1 MLPTA
6 MLLHVALASCL
17 ASFTL
22 AAASAQAPVPPPPP
36 PPPRRP
42 SPYSAFRSIR
52 PPVWFRVE
60 PAPTRRAE
68 SFVEVPNLESP
79 GGDFVGHPLDYGSSL
94 NFGGPLAT
102 TVGKVKVL
110 DYASR
115 LNAEGGSDSRYGKP
129 LIKPYESI
137 YESKSQGAQKYASG
151 AKKQK
156 QRPSR
161 PTSRSQGES
170 SENEIEGSSVGGG
183 VKDEPLP
190 MQPSSFEDDQLPPFD
205 FATSRSGEE
214 SRESPFPEAGE
225 MAGFFF

>member
-1 MLPTA
+1 M
-6 MLLHVALASCL
+6 
-17 ASFTL
+17 
-22 AAASAQAPVPPPPP
+22 
-36 PPPRRP
+36 
-42 SPYSAFRSIR
+42 
-52 PPVWFRVE
+52 E
-60 PAPTRRAE
+60 PAPSRRAE
-68 SFVEVPNLESP
+68 SVVEVPNLEAP

-115 LNAEGGSDSRYGKP
+115 LNAEGGSSSRYGKP

-137 YESKSQGAQKYASG
+137 YEGKSQGGQKYTSAT
-151 AKKQK
+151 KKQK
-156 QRPSR
+156 QLPR
-161 PTSRSQGES
+161 PTWRSQGES
-170 SENEIEGSSVGGG
+170 SENEIEGSSVGG
-183 VKDEPLP
+183 VKDGAV
-190 MQPSSFEDDQLPPFD
+190 QPSPLEDDHLPPFD

>member
-6 MLLHVALASCL
+6 MLLHVALVSCFASV
-17 ASFTL
+17 TL
-22 AAASAQAPVPPPPP
+22 AAAPTHGPPP

-60 PAPTRRAE
+60 PSTSRRAE

-115 LNAEGGSDSRYGKP
+115 LNAEGGSNSRYGKP
-129 LIKPYESI
+129 LVKPYESI
-137 YESKSQGAQKYASG
+137 YESKSQGGQKYTSAT
-151 AKKQK
+151 KKQK
-156 QRPSR
+156 QLPR
-161 PTSRSQGES
+161 PTWRSQGES

-183 VKDEPLP
+183 DVKDEASPV
-190 MQPSSFEDDQLPPFD
+190 QPSQLEDDHLPPFD

>member
-6 MLLHVALASCL
+6 MLLLHAALVSCVALTSG
-17 ASFTL
+17 
-22 AAASAQAPVPPPPP
+22 ASAP
-36 PPPRRP
+36 PPPRR
-42 SPYSAFRSIR
+42 SPYSSFRIVR
-52 PPVWFRVE
+52 PPPGFHVE
-60 PAPTRRAE
+60 PAPSRRAE
-68 SFVEVPNLESP
+68 SFAELPRLDSP

-115 LNAEGGSDSRYGKP
+115 MSADGGSASRYGKP

-137 YESKSQGAQKYASG
+137 YASKSPGAQKYASA
-151 AKKQK
+151 AKKHRPPQ
-156 QRPSR
+156 QRPS
-161 PTSRSQGES
+161 SRAES
-170 SENEIEGSSVGGG
+170 SENEIEGSVGGDDG
-183 VKDEPLP
+183 AKDAASREA
-190 MQPSSFEDDQLPPFD
+190 SSLEDDQLAPFD
-205 FATSRSGEE
+205 FATSRSGEA

>member
-6 MLLHVALASCL
+6 MLLHVALATCL
-17 ASFTL
+17 ASVTL
-22 AAASAQAPVPPPPP
+22 AAESAPLPPPPP
-36 PPPRRP
+36 PPVRRP

-52 PPVWFRVE
+52 PPAWFRVE
-60 PAPTRRAE
+60 PAPSRRAE

-115 LNAEGGSDSRYGKP
+115 LNAEGGSSSRYGKP

-137 YESKSQGAQKYASG
+137 YESKSRGAQKYASA

-156 QRPSR
+156 QLPPR

-183 VKDEPLP
+183 VKDEALPP
-190 MQPSSFEDDQLPPFD
+190 MQPSSLEDDQLPPFD